1 MLAAMY
7 TGYATYVLPL
17 ENPVRVDLDSLLPQ
31 ENDERSDRN
40 AYFTLRVQRF
50 SPENLRSLHVLSGYY
65 TEVHRRTQNTEQRI

>member
-1 MLAAMY
+1 MLAAMS
-7 TGYATYVLPL
+7 TGYPTYVLPL

-40 AYFTLRVQRF
+40 KYFTLRVQRF

-65 TEVHRRTQNTEQRI
+65 TEVHRRTQNTDRI